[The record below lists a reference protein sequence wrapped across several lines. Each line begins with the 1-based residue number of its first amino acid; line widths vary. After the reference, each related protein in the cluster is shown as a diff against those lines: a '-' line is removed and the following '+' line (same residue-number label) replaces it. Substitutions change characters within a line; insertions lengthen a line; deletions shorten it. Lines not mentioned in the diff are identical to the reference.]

1 MELPPPSPQ
10 DARPPARP
18 RSLSDSSEHLLHFE
32 RVKRVKLEAAQL
44 VSESCR
50 LSSSSWKSDMCTA
63 RSVRQRIAH
72 NRRRVSPIGLGS
84 TATAP
89 GALFLAAAMPAGQ
102 RGMTGMCP
110 TRMRVK
116 DTRRQPVICAAPRVS
131 IRCILSTRSP
141 PRAMPRTPEKSGAD
155 DEVAEEVHFTAM
167 SLSDELLSHP
177 VATGS

>member
-89 GALFLAAAMPAGQ
+89 LRRTARAQKKADNFPA
-102 RGMTGMCP
+102 R
-110 TRMRVK
+110 RYAVK
-116 DTRRQPVICAAPRVS
+116 A
-131 IRCILSTRSP
+131 
-141 PRAMPRTPEKSGAD
+141 
-155 DEVAEEVHFTAM
+155 
-167 SLSDELLSHP
+167 
-177 VATGS
+177 